1 MKATDLALF
10 FDNMRRQDITFDVNK
25 LNGTTFKDFFGA
37 DGDRTANVEREGVFL
52 TVYVEKDS
60 MCEDFFKESMEE
72 YLKHCVAWLYN
83 SPYNK
88 GNNELMY
95 IIEIEDEQK

>member
-52 TVYVEKDS
+52 TVYVVKDS

-72 YLKHCVAWLYN
+72 YLKYCVAWLYN

-95 IIEIEDEQK
+95 IIEIEDEQ